1 MLCSDTFSQW
11 LDKMSSASVQIKGLD
26 TVMRHLKMMANP
38 KETLDNALLRTAT
51 VSLGELQRATLSQ
64 APRSQTFKFG
74 KSDVTMNNLSTGDL
88 SRSWTNPTKV
98 PAGYSIINDKQAGK
112 HSLAN
117 IIDKGR
123 KALTEADLHG
133 KKAFY
138 IPLTRAGQN
147 KRPGAKTTGL
157 KFGIDFLMT
166 KKIKA
171 FAGHPYLEEIRKK
184 GSRYLTA
191 NIVSDIRRALA
202 S

>member
-1 MLCSDTFSQW
+1 MT
-11 LDKMSSASVQIKGLD
+11 SASVTIKGLD
-26 TVMRHLKMMANP
+26 TVMRHLRLMADP
-38 KETLDNALLRTAT
+38 KTTLDNALLRTAT
-51 VSLGELQRATLSQ
+51 VSLGELQRATLTK

-74 KSDVTMNNLSTGDL
+74 KTDVTMNNLSTGDL

-98 PAGYSIINDKQAGK
+98 PAGYSIINDKQVGK
-112 HSLAN
+112 ESLAN

-123 KALTEADLHG
+123 KAL
-133 KKAFY
+133 KAEPGHALY

-157 KFGIDFLMT
+157 KAGVDFIMT
-166 KKIKA
+166 KKVKA
-171 FAGHPYLEEIRKK
+171 FAGHPYLDEIRKK

-191 NIVSDIRRALA
+191 NIISDIRRALA